1 MIFRKIE
8 EKDRKEIFD
17 MMSVFYRSDAV
28 STNGSPEIF
37 NNNISAC
44 LDDNINLYGYVF
56 SEDGE
61 IAGYGMVTK
70 SFSTE
75 AGKECFWVEDLYIK
89 PEYRGKGTGGQFLDF
104 LRDKYKGYALKLE
117 VEAENERA
125 IAVYKKHGFSELP
138 YFVMAAF

>member
-1 MIFRKIE
+1 MVFRKIE

-17 MMSVFYRSDAV
+17 MMSVFYRSEAV
-28 STNGSPEIF
+28 STSGSPEIF
-37 NNNISAC
+37 NNDISAC

-56 SEDGE
+56 SENGE

-75 AGKECFWVEDLYIK
+75 AGKECFWVEDIYIK
-89 PEYRGKGTGGQFLDF
+89 PGGQFLDF

-117 VEAENERA
+117 VETENERA

-138 YFVMAAF
+138 YFVMAIF